1 MTEPQMRSNGRHM
14 RNRVL
19 KSARNKWIAM
29 CMALTMVLSLG
40 VVGAIAFRW
49 QTNLHTGTLN
59 SSDYN
64 GIESG
69 ALDILII
76 GSDTRQGANGNY
88 GDENDRASAARS
100 DVMMLLQISKD
111 KKNVNVLSIPRDLI
125 VTIPKCHGDDGVDYP
140 EEENM
145 INESLSHGG
154 PGCTVATVSKL
165 TGVQIDHFMLVDFNA
180 VKVLSNVV
188 GGVEVCVDEAI
199 DDPSS
204 GLDIPAG
211 TSSVQGEQA
220 LAFLRSRHGFGD
232 GSDIGRIQ
240 AQQSFLASLL
250 RKVKS
255 EGTLSNPGKLVEIA
269 NAVTENTTVD
279 KDLANVSTLVSV
291 GSTMAGVDLKNV
303 VFATVPTEPW
313 VKDNNRLQVT
323 KDADAVFKR
332 LQEDKSLKVDASEQP
347 PAPVVNLDK
356 SVAVTVTNGS
366 GVTGR
371 AQTIASVV
379 SNGGY
384 ENVTPMNG
392 VELIA
397 KSTVFYADGYEA
409 EARDIAA
416 KMNITNILPLQ
427 GIAGIAVTVGTDFT
441 EGDALPKQE
450 TEIAGSASGQ
460 TADQVKCQHASIFG

>member
-255 EGTLSNPGKLVEIA
+255 EGTLSKYQFLPQH
-269 NAVTENTTVD
+269 TE
-279 KDLANVSTLVSV
+279 
-291 GSTMAGVDLKNV
+291 
-303 VFATVPTEPW
+303 
-313 VKDNNRLQVT
+313 
-323 KDADAVFKR
+323 
-332 LQEDKSLKVDASEQP
+332 
-347 PAPVVNLDK
+347 
-356 SVAVTVTNGS
+356 
-366 GVTGR
+366 
-371 AQTIASVV
+371 
-379 SNGGY
+379 
-384 ENVTPMNG
+384 
-392 VELIA
+392 
-397 KSTVFYADGYEA
+397 
-409 EARDIAA
+409 
-416 KMNITNILPLQ
+416 
-427 GIAGIAVTVGTDFT
+427 
-441 EGDALPKQE
+441 
-450 TEIAGSASGQ
+450 
-460 TADQVKCQHASIFG
+460 

>member
-1 MTEPQMRSNGRHM
+1 M
-14 RNRVL
+14 RNRVV

-29 CMALTMVLSLG
+29 CMALCMVIVLGFGYAITM
-40 VVGAIAFRW
+40 RW
-49 QTNLHTGTLN
+49 QSNLHTGTLN

-76 GSDTRQGANGNY
+76 GSDTRQGANGDY

-180 VKVLSNVV
+180 VKALSNVV

-250 RKVKS
+250 RKVKA
-255 EGTLSNPGKLVEIA
+255 EGTLSNPGKLINIA

-291 GSTMAGVDLKNV
+291 GSTLSGVDLKNV

-313 VKDNNRLQVT
+313 VQDANRLQVT

-332 LQEDKSLKVDASEQP
+332 LQDDKSLKVD
-347 PAPVVNLDK
+347 PAEEAAAAPAAPAVTLDK
-356 SVAVTVTNGS
+356 SVAVTVTNAS
-366 GVTGR
+366 GVSGR
-371 AQTIASVV
+371 AQAISSVV
-379 SNGGY
+379 SNAGY

-416 KMNITNILPLQ
+416 KMNITNVLPLQ
-427 GIAGIAVTVGTDFT
+427 GIAGVAVTVGTDFT
-441 EGDALPKQE
+441 EGEALPKQE
-450 TEIAGSASGQ
+450 AEIAGSASGQ

>member
-313 VKDNNRLQVT
+313 VQDANRLQVT

>member
-279 KDLANVSTLVSV
+279 KDLASVSTLVSV

-313 VKDNNRLQVT
+313 VQDANRLQVT

-347 PAPVVNLDK
+347 AAPVVNLDK

-427 GIAGIAVTVGTDFT
+427 GIAGVAVTVGTDFT
-441 EGDALPKQE
+441 EGEALPKQE

>member
-88 GDENDRASAARS
+88 GDENDRTSAARS

-347 PAPVVNLDK
+347 AAPVVNLDK

>member
-427 GIAGIAVTVGTDFT
+427 GIAGVAVTVGTDFT
-441 EGDALPKQE
+441 EGEALPKQE